1 MKVQVYKQQ
10 GNIGLFDFDENMSK
24 LNKIGNPLSKL
35 SKAVDFE
42 MFRETLENGLSR
54 KKTTNAGA
62 KPYDYVLMFKVLV
75 LQRMYHLSDEQVEY
89 QIIDRISFRDFLGL
103 SSGDKVPDA
112 RTIWS
117 FREQLT
123 RQNLFDQLFDDF
135 YKFLE
140 SKHLIMNEGVIID
153 GSFVDVPRQRNTR
166 EENKKIKNGEGDTL
180 WNGDDEKNK
189 KHHKDTDARWTK
201 KNGERHYG
209 YKNHA
214 KIDARSKL
222 IKKGVTTDASV
233 HDSKPTKELVD
244 KTDEGQC
251 LFADS
256 AYIGKGVKGIMR
268 KFKMK
273 DRIIKRNVRGK
284 KISKRQDTINK
295 KNSKTRSRVEH
306 VFGFCEQGMNGMFS
320 RAVGLVRNM
329 ALNTLTNLVYNMNR
343 FEQIMRLGMN

>member
-1 MKVQVYKQQ
+1 MKGQVYKQQ
-10 GNIGLFDFDENMSK
+10 GNIGLFDFDENMNK

-42 MFRETLENGLSR
+42 MFRETLENGLYR
-54 KKTTNAGA
+54 KKMTNAGA
-62 KPYDYVLMFKVLV
+62 KPYDYVMMFKALV

-89 QIIDRISFRDFLGL
+89 QIIDRTSFRDFLGL

-112 RTIWS
+112 KTIWS

-123 RQNLFDQLFDDF
+123 KQNLFDKLFDDF

-140 SKHLIMNEGVIID
+140 AKHLIMNEGVIID
-153 GSFVDVPRQRNTR
+153 GSFVDVPRQRNSR

-244 KTDEGQC
+244 KTDEGQP

-295 KNSKTRSRVEH
+295 KNSMTRSRVEH
-306 VFGFCEQGMNGMFS
+306 VFGFCEQGMSGMFS